1 MMKKQPAQWLLSM
14 ASIGVVGAILT
25 QSYGTAVAETNTDGF
40 VQTPEQQVT
49 TRQVA
54 ALLDRSHYLNQ
65 PLDSEMGK
73 EILSMYIDN
82 LDPNHSLFLQ
92 SDVDEFTEKYASEFA
107 NRLKRGDL
115 SAGVDIFERYRKR
128 SKEYF
133 ELAKKMLKTDIDLT
147 TDRTIVLDREK
158 LPHFKTKKEQRN
170 YWENQIKFQLL
181 SITLGQEDE
190 KAKEEVFLANP
201 DITGGRDLV
210 RNDQRTPS
218 EILLNRLERQKG
230 QIERIKDNEIM
241 ETILNTAMLTYD
253 PHSNYYAPI
262 QANELQIQS
271 SLQLEGIGVS
281 IRPDRKNPNYTRIVT
296 LVDGGPAA
304 KTGQI
309 KPNDLIIGIAEDG
322 KTMTDV
328 VGWSTREIVGLIRGK
343 RGTSVTLKLRQ
354 PNTPDAS
361 ARTVSVVRDII
372 EQEESGV
379 THRIVDIQRPNI
391 DDTPKR
397 IGVLEIP
404 SFYLNYQARRKGE
417 EYRSVSI
424 DTERAL
430 KELNKE
436 NIDGLVVDLRNNP
449 GGSLDEVAKM
459 LGLFIKSGPLVQIR
473 DNRGNVQVYRDNDGG
488 KQLYDGKMVVLINLA
503 SASASEIFA
512 AAIQD
517 YGRGLVVGNTTTGK
531 GSAQIQL
538 DNLALGSATL
548 TQRKFYRITGG
559 STQNKGVVPDV
570 ELVNIYDDA
579 TFGERAQKKAL
590 PWDTI
595 KTAAYKP
602 EGRFTADTLTTLNQQ
617 SKIRQEQNPQFVYLS
632 TLNDIRD
639 MDDEKKPISL
649 NINKRRAKM
658 QLIEERSLAAENKRL
673 IATGEKPYA
682 NWNTYQ
688 AAMDAKFEERSEMK
702 ANERPDLPENEAY
715 INEAAYLMLSADPH
729 IPVSPEEELQAVI
742 VNPK

>member
-1 MMKKQPAQWLLSM
+1 MMKKQPAQWLLSA
-14 ASIGVVGAILT
+14 ASVGIAGIILT
-25 QSYGTAVAETNTDGF
+25 QSYGTAMADTNTEGF
-40 VQTPEQQVT
+40 VQTPEQKVT

-65 PLDSEMGK
+65 PLDSKTGS
-73 EILSMYIDN
+73 EILSMYIDS
-82 LDPNHSLFLQ
+82 LDPNHTLFLQ
-92 SDVDEFTEKYASEFA
+92 SDVDEFKKKYADEFGA
-107 NRLKRGDL
+107 RLKRGDL
-115 SAGVDIFERYRKR
+115 SAGVEVFERYRKR
-128 SKEYF
+128 SNEYF
-133 ELAKKMLKTDIDLT
+133 AMASKMLKTDIDLT
-147 TDRTIVLDREK
+147 SDDTIVLDREK
-158 LPHFKTKKEQRN
+158 LNHFKTKKEQRD
-170 YWENQIKFQLL
+170 YWTRQLKFQLM

-190 KAKEEVFLANP
+190 KAKEKVFLSNP
-201 DITGGRDLV
+201 DITRGQDLV

-218 EILLNRLERQKG
+218 EILQNRLSRQQEQFK
-230 QIERIKDNEIM
+230 RLTNDEIM

-281 IRPDRKNPNYTRIVT
+281 IRPDRKNPDYTRIVT

-304 KTGQI
+304 KSGQI
-309 KPNDLIIGIAEDG
+309 KPNDLIIGIAKDG
-322 KTMTDV
+322 ENMTDV
-328 VGWSTREIVGLIRGK
+328 VGWSTREIVSLIRGK
-343 RGTSVTLKLRQ
+343 RGTSVTIKVRQ

-361 ARTVSVVRDII
+361 ARNVTVVRDII
-372 EQEESGV
+372 QQEESGV
-379 THRIVDIQRPNI
+379 TQRVVEVQRPNI
-391 DDTPKR
+391 DKTPKR

-404 SFYLNYQARRKGE
+404 SFYLNYQARRNGE
-417 EYRSVSI
+417 DYRSVSI
-424 DTERAL
+424 DTEKAL
-430 KELNKE
+430 KALNKE

-459 LGLFIKSGPLVQIR
+459 LGFFIKSGPMVQIR
-473 DNRGNVQVYRDNDGG
+473 DNRGNIQVYRDDDGG
-488 KQLYDGKMVVLINLA
+488 EQLYDGKVVVITNLA

-517 YGRGLVVGNTTTGK
+517 YGRGLVVGSTTTGK

-595 KTAAYKP
+595 KTAPYKP
-602 EGRFTADTLTTLNQQ
+602 EGKFTDTTLATLNQQ

-632 TLNDIRD
+632 ALNNIRD
-639 MDDEKKPISL
+639 MEDEKKPVPL
-649 NINKRRAKM
+649 DINSRRAKM
-658 QLIEERSLAAENKRL
+658 QLIEKRSLEAENKRL
-673 IATGEKPYA
+673 IATGERPYA

-688 AAMDAKFEERSEMK
+688 AAMDAKFEERSRMK
-702 ANERPDLPENEAY
+702 AKERPELPEDEAF
-715 INEAAYLMLSADPH
+715 INEAAYIMLSAEPKALL
-729 IPVSPEEELQAVI
+729 SPEEKL
-742 VNPK
+742 

>member
-1 MMKKQPAQWLLSM
+1 MKKQPAQWLLSA
-14 ASIGVVGAILT
+14 ASVGIAGIILT
-25 QSYGTAVAETNTDGF
+25 QSYGTAVAETNTGSF
-40 VQTPEQQVT
+40 VQTPEQKVT

-65 PLDSEMGK
+65 PLDSKKGR
-73 EILSMYIDN
+73 EILSMYIDS
-82 LDPNHSLFLQ
+82 LDPNHTLFLQ
-92 SDVDEFTEKYASEFA
+92 SDVDELKKKHADDFGT
-107 NRLKRGDL
+107 RLKQGDL
-115 SAGVDIFERYRKR
+115 SAGVEVFDRYRKR
-128 SKEYF
+128 SNEYF
-133 ELAKKMLKTDIDLT
+133 AMATKMLKKDIDLT
-147 TDRTIVLDREK
+147 GDDTIILDREN
-158 LPHFKTKKEQRN
+158 LGHFKTKKEQRD
-170 YWENQIKFQLL
+170 YWERQLKFQLM

-190 KAKEEVFLANP
+190 KAKEKVFLSNP
-201 DITGGRDLV
+201 DITRGQDLV
-210 RNDQRTPS
+210 RNDERTPN
-218 EILLNRLERQKG
+218 EILQNRLSRQQEQFK
-230 QIERIKDNEIM
+230 RLKDDEIM

-262 QANELQIQS
+262 QATELQIQS

-281 IRPDRKNPNYTRIVT
+281 IRPDRKNPDYTRIVT

-304 KTGQI
+304 KSGQI
-309 KPNDLIIGIAEDG
+309 KPNDLIVGIAKDG
-322 KTMTDV
+322 ETMTDV
-328 VGWSTREIVGLIRGK
+328 VGWSTREIVSLIRGK

-361 ARTVSVVRDII
+361 ARTVTVVRDII
-372 EQEESGV
+372 QQEESGV
-379 THRIVDIQRPNI
+379 TQRVVEVQRPNI
-391 DDTPKR
+391 DKTPKR

-404 SFYLNYQARRKGE
+404 SFYLNYRARRNGE
-417 EYRSVSI
+417 DYRSVSI
-424 DTERAL
+424 DTEKAL
-430 KELNKE
+430 KKLNEE

-459 LGLFIKSGPLVQIR
+459 LGFFIKSGPLVQIR

-488 KQLYDGKMVVLINLA
+488 EQLYDGKMVVLTNLA

-517 YGRGLVVGNTTTGK
+517 YGRGLVVGSTTTGK

-538 DNLALGSATL
+538 DSLALGSATL

-595 KTAAYKP
+595 RTAPYKP
-602 EGRFTADTLTTLNQQ
+602 EGKFTSNTLATLNQQ
-617 SKIRQEQNPQFVYLS
+617 SKIRQEKNPQFVYLS
-632 TLNDIRD
+632 TLNDIRN
-639 MDDEKKPISL
+639 MDDEKKPVRL
-649 NINKRRAKM
+649 DINSRRAKM
-658 QLIEERSLAAENKRL
+658 QLIEKRSLEAENRRL
-673 IATGEKPYA
+673 IATGERPYS

-688 AAMDAKFEERSEMK
+688 AAMDAKFEERSRMK
-702 ANERPDLPENEAY
+702 AAERPELLEDEAF
-715 INEAAYLMLSADPH
+715 INEAAYLMLSAEPKTLL
-729 IPVSPEEELQAVI
+729 SPEEKL
-742 VNPK
+742 

>member
-1 MMKKQPAQWLLSM
+1 MMKKQPAQWLLSA
-14 ASIGVVGAILT
+14 ASVGIAGIILT
-25 QSYGTAVAETNTDGF
+25 QSYGTAMADTNTGGF
-40 VQTPEQQVT
+40 VQTPEQKVT

-65 PLDSEMGK
+65 PLDSKTGS
-73 EILSMYIDN
+73 EILSMYIDS
-82 LDPNHSLFLQ
+82 LDPNHTLFLQ
-92 SDVDEFTEKYASEFA
+92 SDVDEFKKKYADEFGA
-107 NRLKRGDL
+107 RLKRGDL
-115 SAGVDIFERYRKR
+115 SAGVEVFERYRKR
-128 SKEYF
+128 SNEYF
-133 ELAKKMLKTDIDLT
+133 AMASKMLKTDIDLT
-147 TDRTIVLDREK
+147 SDDTIVLDREK
-158 LPHFKTKKEQRN
+158 LNHFKTKKEQRD
-170 YWENQIKFQLL
+170 YWTRQLKFQLM

-190 KAKEEVFLANP
+190 KAKEKVFLSNP
-201 DITGGRDLV
+201 DITRGQDLV

-218 EILLNRLERQKG
+218 EILQNRLSRQQEQFK
-230 QIERIKDNEIM
+230 RLTNDEIM

-281 IRPDRKNPNYTRIVT
+281 IRPDRKNPDYTRIVT

-304 KTGQI
+304 KSGQI
-309 KPNDLIIGIAEDG
+309 KPNDLIIGIAKDG
-322 KTMTDV
+322 ENMTDV
-328 VGWSTREIVGLIRGK
+328 VGWSTREIVSLIRGK
-343 RGTSVTLKLRQ
+343 RGTSVTIKVRQ

-361 ARTVSVVRDII
+361 ARNVTVVRDII
-372 EQEESGV
+372 QQEESGV
-379 THRIVDIQRPNI
+379 TQRVVEVQRPNI
-391 DDTPKR
+391 DKTPKR

-404 SFYLNYQARRKGE
+404 SFYLNYQARRNGE
-417 EYRSVSI
+417 DYRSVSI
-424 DTERAL
+424 DTEKAL
-430 KELNKE
+430 KALNKE

-459 LGLFIKSGPLVQIR
+459 LGFFIKSGPMVQIR
-473 DNRGNVQVYRDNDGG
+473 DNRGNIQVYRDDDGG
-488 KQLYDGKMVVLINLA
+488 EQLYDGKVVVITNLA

-517 YGRGLVVGNTTTGK
+517 YGRGLVVGSTTTGK

-595 KTAAYKP
+595 KTAPYKP
-602 EGRFTADTLTTLNQQ
+602 EGKFTDTTLATLNQQ

-632 TLNDIRD
+632 ALNNIRD
-639 MDDEKKPISL
+639 MEDEKKPIPL
-649 NINKRRAKM
+649 DINSRRAKM
-658 QLIEERSLAAENKRL
+658 QLIEKRSLEAENKRL
-673 IATGEKPYA
+673 IATGERPYA

-688 AAMDAKFEERSEMK
+688 AAMDAKFEERSRMK
-702 ANERPDLPENEAY
+702 AKERPELPEDEAF
-715 INEAAYLMLSADPH
+715 INEAAYIMLSAEPKALL
-729 IPVSPEEELQAVI
+729 SPEEKL
-742 VNPK
+742 

>member
-1 MMKKQPAQWLLSM
+1 MKKQPAQWLLSA
-14 ASIGVVGAILT
+14 ASVGIAGIILA
-25 QSYGTAVAETNTDGF
+25 QSYGTAVADTNTESF
-40 VQTPEQQVT
+40 VQTPEQKVT

-65 PLDSEMGK
+65 PLDSKTGA
-73 EILSMYIDN
+73 EILSMYIDS
-82 LDPNHSLFLQ
+82 LDPNHTLFLQ
-92 SDVDEFTEKYASEFA
+92 SDVDEFKKKYGDDFGA
-107 NRLKRGDL
+107 RLKRGDL
-115 SAGVDIFERYRKR
+115 SAGVDVFERYRKR

-133 ELAKKMLKTDIDLT
+133 EMASKMLKTDIDLT
-147 TDRTIVLDREK
+147 GDDTIVLDREK
-158 LPHFKTKKEQRN
+158 LNHFKTKKEQRD
-170 YWENQIKFQLL
+170 YWARQLKFSLI

-190 KAKEEVFLANP
+190 KAKEQVFLDNP
-201 DITGGRDLV
+201 DITRGQDLV

-218 EILLNRLERQKG
+218 EILLNRLSRQQEQSK
-230 QIERIKDNEIM
+230 RLTNDEIM
-241 ETILNTAMLTYD
+241 ETVLNTAMLTYD

-262 QANELQIQS
+262 QATELQIQS

-281 IRPDRKNPNYTRIVT
+281 IRPDRKNPDYTRIVT

-304 KTGQI
+304 KSGQI
-309 KPNDLIIGIAEDG
+309 KPNDLIVGIAKDG
-322 KTMTDV
+322 ETMTDV

-361 ARTVSVVRDII
+361 ARTVTVVRDII
-372 EQEESGV
+372 QQEESGV
-379 THRIVDIQRPNI
+379 THRVVEVQRPNI
-391 DDTPKR
+391 DKTPKR

-404 SFYLNYQARRKGE
+404 SFYLNYQARRNGE
-417 EYRSVSI
+417 DYRSVSI
-424 DTERAL
+424 DTENAL
-430 KELNKE
+430 KALNKE

-459 LGLFIKSGPLVQIR
+459 LGFFIKSGPMVQIR
-473 DNRGNVQVYRDNDGG
+473 DNRGNVQVYRDDDGG
-488 KQLYDGKMVVLINLA
+488 EQLYDGDMTVITNLA

-517 YGRGLVVGNTTTGK
+517 YGRGLVVGSTTTGK

-538 DNLALGSATL
+538 DSLALGSATL
-548 TQRKFYRITGG
+548 TQRKFYRVTGG

-595 KTAAYKP
+595 KTAPYKP
-602 EGRFTADTLTTLNQQ
+602 EGKFTSDTLATLNQQ

-632 TLNDIRD
+632 ALNDIRD
-639 MDDEKKPISL
+639 MEDEKKPIKL
-649 NINKRRAKM
+649 DINSRRAKM
-658 QLIEERSLAAENKRL
+658 KLIEKRSLEAENKRL
-673 IATGEKPYA
+673 IATGERPYA

-688 AAMDAKFEERSEMK
+688 AAMDAKFEERSRMK
-702 ANERPDLPENEAY
+702 ASERPELPEDEVF
-715 INEAAYLMLSADPH
+715 INEAAYIMLSAKPEMLL
-729 IPVSPEEELQAVI
+729 SPEDKL
-742 VNPK
+742 

>member
-1 MMKKQPAQWLLSM
+1 MKKQPAQWLLSA
-14 ASIGVVGAILT
+14 ASVGIAGLILT
-25 QSYGTAVAETNTDGF
+25 QSYGTAVADTNTEGF
-40 VQTPEQQVT
+40 VQTPEQKVT

-65 PLDSEMGK
+65 PLDSKTGS
-73 EILSMYIDN
+73 EILSMYIDS
-82 LDPNHSLFLQ
+82 LDPNHTLFLQ
-92 SDVDEFTEKYASEFA
+92 SDVDELKKKYAAEFGD
-107 NRLKRGDL
+107 RLKRGDL
-115 SAGVDIFERYRKR
+115 SAGVEVFERYRKR
-128 SKEYF
+128 SNEYF
-133 ELAKKMLKTDIDLT
+133 AMASKMLKTDLDLT
-147 TDRTIVLDREK
+147 SNETIVLDREK
-158 LPHFKTKKEQRN
+158 LGHFKSKKEQRD
-170 YWENQIKFQLL
+170 YWARQLKFQLM

-190 KAKEEVFLANP
+190 KAKEQVFLNNP
-201 DITGGRDLV
+201 DITRGQDLV
-210 RNDQRTPS
+210 RNDERTPS
-218 EILLNRLERQKG
+218 EILLNRLSRQQEQFK
-230 QIERIKDNEIM
+230 RLKDDEIM

-253 PHSNYYAPI
+253 PHSNYYAPV

-281 IRPDRKNPNYTRIVT
+281 IRPDRKNPDYTRIVT

-304 KTGQI
+304 KSGQI
-309 KPNDLIIGIAEDG
+309 KPNDLIVGIAKDG
-322 KTMTDV
+322 KNMIDV
-328 VGWSTREIVGLIRGK
+328 VGWSTREIVSLIRGK

-354 PNTPDAS
+354 ASAPEAS
-361 ARTVSVVRDII
+361 ARTVTVVRDII
-372 EQEESGV
+372 QQEESGV
-379 THRIVDIQRPNI
+379 TQRVVEVQRPNI
-391 DDTPKR
+391 DKTPKR

-404 SFYLNYQARRKGE
+404 SFYLNYRARRNGE
-417 EYRSVSI
+417 DYRSVSI
-424 DTERAL
+424 DTEKAL

-459 LGLFIKSGPLVQIR
+459 LGFFIKSGPLVQIR
-473 DNRGNVQVYRDNDGG
+473 DNRGNIQVYRDDDGG
-488 KQLYDGKMVVLINLA
+488 EQLYDGKVVVITNLA

-517 YGRGLVVGNTTTGK
+517 YGRGLVVGSTTTGK

-595 KTAAYKP
+595 KTAPYKP
-602 EGRFTADTLTTLNQQ
+602 EGKFTNDTLATLNQQ
-617 SKIRQEQNPQFVYLS
+617 STIRQQKDPQFTYLS
-632 TLNDIRD
+632 TLNDIRN
-639 MDDEKKPISL
+639 MDDEKKPVKL
-649 NINKRRAKM
+649 DINSRRAKM
-658 QLIEERSLAAENKRL
+658 QLIEKRSLEAENKRL
-673 IATGEKPYA
+673 IATGERPYA

-688 AAMDAKFEERSEMK
+688 AAMDAKFEERSQMK
-702 ANERPDLPENEAY
+702 ANERPELPEDETF
-715 INEAAYLMLSADPH
+715 INEAAYIMLSADSKKM
-729 IPVSPEEELQAVI
+729 ISPEDSL
-742 VNPK
+742 

>member
-1 MMKKQPAQWLLSM
+1 MMKKQPAQWLLSA
-14 ASIGVVGAILT
+14 ASVGIAGIILT
-25 QSYGTAVAETNTDGF
+25 QSYGTAMADTNTEGF
-40 VQTPEQQVT
+40 VQTPEQKVT

-65 PLDSEMGK
+65 PLDSKTGS
-73 EILSMYIDN
+73 EILSMYIDS
-82 LDPNHSLFLQ
+82 LDPNHTLFLQ
-92 SDVDEFTEKYASEFA
+92 SDVDEFKKKYADEFGA
-107 NRLKRGDL
+107 RLKRGDL
-115 SAGVDIFERYRKR
+115 SAGVEVFERYRKR
-128 SKEYF
+128 SNEYF
-133 ELAKKMLKTDIDLT
+133 AMASKMLKTDIDLT
-147 TDRTIVLDREK
+147 SDDTIVLDREK
-158 LPHFKTKKEQRN
+158 LNHFKTKKEQRD
-170 YWENQIKFQLL
+170 YWTRQLKFQLM

-190 KAKEEVFLANP
+190 KAKEKVFLSNP
-201 DITGGRDLV
+201 DITRGQDLV

-218 EILLNRLERQKG
+218 EILQNRLSRQQEQFK
-230 QIERIKDNEIM
+230 RLTNDEIM

-281 IRPDRKNPNYTRIVT
+281 IRPDRKNPDYTRIVT

-304 KTGQI
+304 KSGQI
-309 KPNDLIIGIAEDG
+309 KPNDLIIGIAKDG
-322 KTMTDV
+322 ENMTDV
-328 VGWSTREIVGLIRGK
+328 VGWSTREIVSLIRGK
-343 RGTSVTLKLRQ
+343 RGTSVTIKVRQ

-361 ARTVSVVRDII
+361 ARNVTVVRDII
-372 EQEESGV
+372 QQEESGV
-379 THRIVDIQRPNI
+379 TQRVVEVQRPNI
-391 DDTPKR
+391 DKTPKR

-404 SFYLNYQARRKGE
+404 SFYLNYQARRNGE
-417 EYRSVSI
+417 DYRSVSI
-424 DTERAL
+424 DTEKAL
-430 KELNKE
+430 KALNKE

-459 LGLFIKSGPLVQIR
+459 LGFFIKSGPMVQIR
-473 DNRGNVQVYRDNDGG
+473 DNRGNIQVYRDDDGG
-488 KQLYDGKMVVLINLA
+488 EQLYDGKVVVITNLA

-517 YGRGLVVGNTTTGK
+517 YGRGLVVGSTTTGK

-595 KTAAYKP
+595 KTAPYKP
-602 EGRFTADTLTTLNQQ
+602 EGKFTDTTLATLNQQ

-632 TLNDIRD
+632 ALNNIRD
-639 MDDEKKPISL
+639 MEDEKKPIPL
-649 NINKRRAKM
+649 DINSRRAKM
-658 QLIEERSLAAENKRL
+658 QLIEKRSLEAENKRL
-673 IATGEKPYA
+673 IATGERPYA

-688 AAMDAKFEERSEMK
+688 AAMDAKFEERSRMK
-702 ANERPDLPENEAY
+702 AKERPELPEDEVF
-715 INEAAYLMLSADPH
+715 INEAAYIMLSAEPKALL
-729 IPVSPEEELQAVI
+729 SPEEKL
-742 VNPK
+742 

>member
-1 MMKKQPAQWLLSM
+1 MKKQPAQWLLSA
-14 ASIGVVGAILT
+14 ASVGIAGIILA
-25 QSYGTAVAETNTDGF
+25 QSYGTAVADTNTESF
-40 VQTPEQQVT
+40 VQTPEQKVT

-65 PLDSEMGK
+65 PLDSKTGA
-73 EILSMYIDN
+73 EILSMYIDS
-82 LDPNHSLFLQ
+82 LDPNHTLFLQ
-92 SDVDEFTEKYASEFA
+92 SDVDEFKKKYGDDFGA
-107 NRLKRGDL
+107 RLKRGDL
-115 SAGVDIFERYRKR
+115 SAGVDVFERYRKR

-133 ELAKKMLKTDIDLT
+133 EMASKMLKTDIDLT
-147 TDRTIVLDREK
+147 GDDTIVLDREK
-158 LPHFKTKKEQRN
+158 LNHFKTKKEQRD
-170 YWENQIKFQLL
+170 YWARQLKFSLI

-190 KAKEEVFLANP
+190 KAKEQVFLDNP
-201 DITGGRDLV
+201 DITRGQDLV

-218 EILLNRLERQKG
+218 EILLNRLSRQQEQSK
-230 QIERIKDNEIM
+230 RLTNDEIM
-241 ETILNTAMLTYD
+241 ETVLNTAMLTYD

-262 QANELQIQS
+262 QATELQIQS

-281 IRPDRKNPNYTRIVT
+281 IRPDRKNPDYTRIVT

-304 KTGQI
+304 KSGQI
-309 KPNDLIIGIAEDG
+309 KPNDLIVGIAKDG
-322 KTMTDV
+322 ETMTDV

-361 ARTVSVVRDII
+361 ARTVTVVRDII
-372 EQEESGV
+372 QQEESGV
-379 THRIVDIQRPNI
+379 THRVVEVQRPNI
-391 DDTPKR
+391 DKTPKR

-404 SFYLNYQARRKGE
+404 SFYLNYQARRNGE
-417 EYRSVSI
+417 DYRSVSI
-424 DTERAL
+424 DTENAL
-430 KELNKE
+430 KALNKE

-459 LGLFIKSGPLVQIR
+459 LGFFIKSGPMVQIR
-473 DNRGNVQVYRDNDGG
+473 DNRGNVQVYRDDDGG
-488 KQLYDGKMVVLINLA
+488 EQLYDGDMTVITNLA

-517 YGRGLVVGNTTTGK
+517 YGRGLVVGSTTTGK

-538 DNLALGSATL
+538 DSLALGSATL
-548 TQRKFYRITGG
+548 TQRKFYRVTGG

-595 KTAAYKP
+595 KTAPYKP
-602 EGRFTADTLTTLNQQ
+602 EGRFTSDTLATLNQQ

-632 TLNDIRD
+632 ELNDIRD
-639 MDDEKKPISL
+639 MEDEKKPIEL
-649 NINKRRAKM
+649 DINSRRAKM
-658 QLIEERSLAAENKRL
+658 KLIEKRSLEAENKRL
-673 IATGEKPYA
+673 IATGERPYA

-688 AAMDAKFEERSEMK
+688 AAMDAKFEERSRMK
-702 ANERPDLPENEAY
+702 ASERPELPEDEVF
-715 INEAAYLMLSADPH
+715 INEAAYIMLSAKPEMLL
-729 IPVSPEEELQAVI
+729 SPEDKL
-742 VNPK
+742 

>member
-1 MMKKQPAQWLLSM
+1 MKKQPAQWLLSA
-14 ASIGVVGAILT
+14 ASVGIAGLILT
-25 QSYGTAVAETNTDGF
+25 QSYGTAVADSNTAGF

-65 PLDSEMGK
+65 PLDTATGS
-73 EILSMYIDN
+73 EILSMYIDS
-82 LDPNHSLFLQ
+82 LDPNHTLFLQ
-92 SDVDEFTEKYASEFA
+92 SDVDEFKKKYADEFGA
-107 NRLKRGDL
+107 RLKRGDL
-115 SAGVDIFERYRKR
+115 SAGVEVFERYRKR
-128 SKEYF
+128 SNEYF
-133 ELAKKMLKTDIDLT
+133 AMAKKMLKTDLDLT
-147 TDRTIVLDREK
+147 GKDTIVLDREK
-158 LPHFKTKKEQRN
+158 LNHFKTKKEQRD
-170 YWENQIKFQLL
+170 YWARQLKFQLM

-190 KAKEEVFLANP
+190 KAKEKVFLDNP
-201 DITGGRDLV
+201 DITRGQDLV
-210 RNDQRTPS
+210 RNDERTPS
-218 EILLNRLERQKG
+218 EILLNRLSRQ
-230 QIERIKDNEIM
+230 QEQFTRLTDDEIM
-241 ETILNTAMLTYD
+241 ETVLNTAMLTYD

-281 IRPDRKNPNYTRIVT
+281 IRPDRKNPDYTRIVT

-304 KTGQI
+304 KSGQI
-309 KPNDLIIGIAEDG
+309 KPNDLIIGIAKDG
-322 KTMTDV
+322 ETMTDV
-328 VGWSTREIVGLIRGK
+328 VGWSTREIVSLIRGK
-343 RGTSVTLKLRQ
+343 RGTSVTIKVRQ

-361 ARTVSVVRDII
+361 ARNVTVVRDII
-372 EQEESGV
+372 AQEESGV
-379 THRIVDIQRPNI
+379 TQRIVEVQRPNI
-391 DDTPKR
+391 DKTPKR

-404 SFYLNYQARRKGE
+404 SFYLNYRARRNGE

-424 DTERAL
+424 DTEKAL

-459 LGLFIKSGPLVQIR
+459 LGFFMKSGPMVQIR
-473 DNRGNVQVYRDNDGG
+473 DNRGNIQVYDDIDGG
-488 KQLYDGKMVVLINLA
+488 EQLYKGKVVVITNLA

-517 YGRGLVVGNTTTGK
+517 YGRGLVVGSTTTGK

-538 DNLALGSATL
+538 DSLALGSATL

-570 ELVNIYDDA
+570 ELVNIYDAA

-595 KTAAYKP
+595 KTTPYKP
-602 EGRFTADTLTTLNQQ
+602 EGKFTADTLATLNQQ
-617 SKIRQEQNPQFVYLS
+617 SKIRQQKNPQFVYLS
-632 TLNDIRD
+632 TLNDIRN
-639 MDDEKKPISL
+639 MEDEKKPFPL
-649 NINKRRAKM
+649 DINSRRAKM
-658 QLIEERSLAAENKRL
+658 QLIEKRSLEAENKRL
-673 IATGEKPYA
+673 IATGERPYA

-688 AAMDAKFEERSEMK
+688 AAMDAKFEERSQMK
-702 ANERPDLPENEAY
+702 ALERPELPEDEAF
-715 INEAAYLMLSADPH
+715 INEAAYIMLSANPKML
-729 IPVSPEEELQAVI
+729 VSPEEKL
-742 VNPK
+742 

>member
-1 MMKKQPAQWLLSM
+1 MKKQPTQWLLSI
-14 ASIGVVGAILT
+14 ASIGVVGAIMT
-25 QSYGTAVAETNTDGF
+25 QSYGTAVANTETGSF
-40 VQTPEQQVT
+40 VQTPEQKIT

-65 PLDSEMGK
+65 PLDTEMGSD
-73 EILSMYIDN
+73 ILDMYIDS
-82 LDPNHSLFLQ
+82 LDPNHTLFLQ
-92 SDVDEFTEKYASEFA
+92 ADVAEFKKKYADDFGS
-107 NRLKRGDL
+107 RLKRGDL
-115 SAGVDIFERYRKR
+115 SAGVDVFERYRKR
-128 SKEYF
+128 SNEYF
-133 ELAKKMLKTDIDLT
+133 EMATKMLKTDIDLT
-147 TDRTIVLDREK
+147 NDETIILDREG
-158 LPHFKTKKEQRN
+158 LPHFTSKKAQRD
-170 YWENQIKFQLL
+170 YWARQLKFQLM
-181 SITLGQEDE
+181 SITLGQESE
-190 KAKEEVFLANP
+190 KAKEKVFLDDP
-201 DITGGRDLV
+201 DITLGQDLV
-210 RNDQRTPS
+210 RDDQRTPS
-218 EILLNRLERQKG
+218 EILLNRLSRQQGQMERL
-230 QIERIKDNEIM
+230 KDDQIM

-281 IRPDRKNPNYTRIVT
+281 IRPDRKNPDYTRIVT

-309 KPNDLIIGIAEDG
+309 KPNDLIIGIAKDG
-322 KTMTDV
+322 KNMTDV
-328 VGWSTREIVGLIRGK
+328 VGWSTREIVSLIRGK

-361 ARTVSVVRDII
+361 ARTITVVRDVIQ
-372 EQEESGV
+372 QEESGV
-379 THRIVDIQRPNI
+379 TQRVVEVPYSSGAKSAN
-391 DDTPKR
+391 TVPKR

-404 SFYLNYQARRKGE
+404 SFYLNYRARRNGE
-417 EYRSVSI
+417 DYRSVSI
-424 DTERAL
+424 DTENAI
-430 KELNKE
+430 KELNKQ
-436 NIDGLVVDLRNNP
+436 NIDGLVIDLRNDP

-473 DNRGNVQVYRDNDGG
+473 DNRGNIQVYRDDDGG
-488 KQLYDGKMVVLINLA
+488 KQLYDGKLVVITNLA

-517 YGRGLVVGNTTTGK
+517 YGRGLVVGSTTTGK

-538 DNLALGSATL
+538 DSLALGSATL

-579 TFGERAQKKAL
+579 TFGERAQKNAL

-602 EGRFTADTLTTLNQQ
+602 EGKFSTDMLTTLNQQ
-617 SKIRQEQNPQFVYLS
+617 SKIRQERNPQFVYLS

-639 MDDEKKPISL
+639 MDDEKKPIAL
-649 NINKRRAKM
+649 DINKRRAKM
-658 QLIEERSLAAENKRL
+658 KLIEQRSLEAENRRQ
-673 IATGEKPYA
+673 IATGSSPYA

-688 AAMDAKFEERSEMK
+688 AAMDAKFEERSKMK
-702 ANERPDLPENEAY
+702 ESERPELPEDEAY
-715 INEAAYLMLSADPH
+715 IFEAARLMLDAEPTV
-729 IPVSPEEELQAVI
+729 ITSPAESL
-742 VNPK
+742 

>member
-1 MMKKQPAQWLLSM
+1 MKKQPAQWLLSV
-14 ASIGVVGAILT
+14 ASVGVAGLILT
-25 QSYGTAVAETNTDGF
+25 QSYGTAVANTETGSF
-40 VQTPEQQVT
+40 VQTPDQKLT

-65 PLDSEMGK
+65 PLDSKMGT
-73 EILSMYIDN
+73 EILSMYMDS
-82 LDPNHSLFLQ
+82 LDPNHTLFLQ
-92 SDVDEFTEKYASEFA
+92 SDVEEFKKKYANDFG
-107 NRLKRGDL
+107 NRLKLGDL
-115 SAGVDIFERYRKR
+115 SASIDVFERYRKR
-128 SKEYF
+128 SNEYF
-133 ELAKKMLKTDIDLT
+133 ALSKKLLNTKLNLT
-147 TDRTIVLDREK
+147 GKQTIILDREK
-158 LPHFKTKKEQRN
+158 LGHFKTKKEQQD
-170 YWENQIKFQLL
+170 YWTRQLKFQLI

-190 KAKEEVFLANP
+190 KAKEKVFLDDP
-201 DITGGRDLV
+201 DITRGQDLV
-210 RNDQRTPS
+210 RDDKRTPS
-218 EILLNRLERQKG
+218 EILLNRLSRQ
-230 QIERIKDNEIM
+230 QEQMQRLSDDEVM
-241 ETILNTAMLTYD
+241 ETVLNTAMLTYD
-253 PHSNYYAPI
+253 PHSNYYAPV

-281 IRPDRKNPNYTRIVT
+281 IRPDRKNPDYTRIAT
-296 LVDGGPAA
+296 LVEGGPAA
-304 KTGQI
+304 KGGQI
-309 KPNDLIIGIAEDG
+309 KPNDLIIGIAKDG

-343 RGTSVTLKLRQ
+343 RGTPVTLKVRQ
-354 PNTPDAS
+354 PNAPEAS
-361 ARTVSVVRDII
+361 TRTVTVIRDII
-372 EQEESGV
+372 QQEESGV
-379 THRIVDIQRPNI
+379 TQRVVEIQRPNI
-391 DDTPKR
+391 DATPKR

-404 SFYLNYQARRKGE
+404 SFYLNYRARRNGE
-417 EYRSVSI
+417 DYRSVSI
-424 DTERAL
+424 DTENAL
-430 KELNKE
+430 KELNKQ

-473 DNRGNVQVYRDNDGG
+473 DNRGNVQVFRDDDGG
-488 KQLYDGKMVVLINLA
+488 KQLYDGKMVVLTNLA

-595 KTAAYKP
+595 NTSPYKP
-602 EGRFTADTLTTLNQQ
+602 EGKFSANTLATLNQQ
-617 SKIRQEQNPQFVYLS
+617 SKIRQQQNPQFVYLNAIN
-632 TLNDIRD
+632 TIRD
-639 MDDEKKPISL
+639 MEDSKKPINL
-649 NINKRRAKM
+649 DINSRRAKM
-658 QLIEERSLAAENKRL
+658 HLVEKRSLEAENQRL
-673 IATGEKPYA
+673 KATGERPYA

-688 AAMDAKFEERSEMK
+688 AAMDAKFEERSQMK
-702 ANERPDLPENEAY
+702 ALERPQLPEDEAY
-715 INEAAYLMLSADPH
+715 INEAAYLMLTADSTVT
-729 IPVSPEEELQAVI
+729 VSPEEQLKLAAA
-742 VNPK
+742 KK

>member
-1 MMKKQPAQWLLSM
+1 MKKQPAQWLLSA
-14 ASIGVVGAILT
+14 ASVGIAGIILA
-25 QSYGTAVAETNTDGF
+25 QSYGTAVADTNTGSF
-40 VQTPEQQVT
+40 VQTPEQKVT

-65 PLDSEMGK
+65 PLDSKTGA
-73 EILSMYIDN
+73 EILSMYIDS
-82 LDPNHSLFLQ
+82 LDPNHTLFLQ
-92 SDVDEFTEKYASEFA
+92 SDVDEFKKKYGDDFGA
-107 NRLKRGDL
+107 RLKRGDL
-115 SAGVDIFERYRKR
+115 SAGVDVFERYRKR

-133 ELAKKMLKTDIDLT
+133 EMASKMLKTDIDLT
-147 TDRTIVLDREK
+147 GDDTIVLDREK
-158 LPHFKTKKEQRN
+158 LNHFKTKKEQRD
-170 YWENQIKFQLL
+170 YWARQLKFSLI

-190 KAKEEVFLANP
+190 KAKEQVFLDNP
-201 DITGGRDLV
+201 DITRGQDLV

-218 EILLNRLERQKG
+218 EILLNRLSRQ
-230 QIERIKDNEIM
+230 QEQSQRLTNDEIM
-241 ETILNTAMLTYD
+241 ETVLNTAMLTYD

-262 QANELQIQS
+262 QATELQIQS

-281 IRPDRKNPNYTRIVT
+281 IRPDRKNPDYTRIVT

-304 KTGQI
+304 KSGQI
-309 KPNDLIIGIAEDG
+309 KPNDLIVGIAKDG
-322 KTMTDV
+322 ETMTDV

-361 ARTVSVVRDII
+361 ARTVTVVRDII
-372 EQEESGV
+372 QQEESGV
-379 THRIVDIQRPNI
+379 THRVVEVQRPNI
-391 DDTPKR
+391 DKTPKR

-404 SFYLNYQARRKGE
+404 SFYLNYQARRNGE
-417 EYRSVSI
+417 DYRSVSI
-424 DTERAL
+424 DTENAL
-430 KELNKE
+430 KALNKE

-459 LGLFIKSGPLVQIR
+459 LGFFIKSGPMVQIR
-473 DNRGNVQVYRDNDGG
+473 DNRGNVQVYRDDDGG
-488 KQLYDGKMVVLINLA
+488 EQLYDGDMTVITNLA

-517 YGRGLVVGNTTTGK
+517 YGRGLVVGSTTTGK

-538 DNLALGSATL
+538 DSLALGSATL
-548 TQRKFYRITGG
+548 TQRKFYRVTGG

-595 KTAAYKP
+595 KTAPYKP
-602 EGRFTADTLTTLNQQ
+602 EGKFTSDTLATLNQQ

-632 TLNDIRD
+632 ALNDIRD
-639 MDDEKKPISL
+639 MEDEKKPIKL
-649 NINKRRAKM
+649 DINSRRAKM
-658 QLIEERSLAAENKRL
+658 KLIEKRSLEAENKRL
-673 IATGEKPYA
+673 IATGERPYA

-688 AAMDAKFEERSEMK
+688 AAMDAKFEERSRMK
-702 ANERPDLPENEAY
+702 ASERPELPEDEVF
-715 INEAAYLMLSADPH
+715 INEAAYIMLSAKPEMLL
-729 IPVSPEEELQAVI
+729 SPEDKL
-742 VNPK
+742 

>member
-1 MMKKQPAQWLLSM
+1 MKKQPAQWLLSI
-14 ASIGVVGAILT
+14 ASIGVVGAIMT
-25 QSYGTAVAETNTDGF
+25 QSYGTAVANTDTGSF
-40 VQTPEQQVT
+40 VQTPEQKIT

-65 PLDSEMGK
+65 PLDTQMGSD
-73 EILSMYIDN
+73 ILDMYIDS
-82 LDPNHSLFLQ
+82 LDPNHTLFLQ
-92 SDVDEFTEKYASEFA
+92 ADVDEFKKKYADDFG

-115 SAGVDIFERYRKR
+115 SAGVDVFERYRKR
-128 SKEYF
+128 SNEYF
-133 ELAKKMLKTDIDLT
+133 EMAKKMLKTDIDLT
-147 TDRTIVLDREK
+147 SDETIILDREE
-158 LPHFKTKKEQRN
+158 LPHFTSKKAQRD
-170 YWENQIKFQLL
+170 YWARQLKFQLM
-181 SITLGQEDE
+181 SITLGQESE
-190 KAKEEVFLANP
+190 KAKEKVFLDDP
-201 DITGGRDLV
+201 DITLGQDLV
-210 RNDQRTPS
+210 RDDQRTPN
-218 EILLNRLERQKG
+218 EILLNRLSRQQGQMERL
-230 QIERIKDNEIM
+230 KDDEIM

-262 QANELQIQS
+262 QANEMQIQS

-309 KPNDLIIGIAEDG
+309 KPNDLIIAIAKDG

-328 VGWSTREIVGLIRGK
+328 VGWSTREIVSLIRGK
-343 RGTSVTLKLRQ
+343 RGTPVTIKLRQ
-354 PNTPDAS
+354 PNAPDAS
-361 ARTVSVVRDII
+361 ARTVTVVRDII

-379 THRIVDIQRPNI
+379 NHRIVEVPHASDAE
-391 DDTPKR
+391 DSDSTLKR

-404 SFYLNYQARRKGE
+404 SFYLNYRARRNGE
-417 EYRSVSI
+417 DYRSVSL
-424 DTERAL
+424 DTENAI
-430 KELNKE
+430 KELNKQ
-436 NIDGLVVDLRNNP
+436 NIDGLVIDLRNDP

-459 LGLFIKSGPLVQIR
+459 LGLFIKSGPLVQIK
-473 DNRGNVQVYRDNDGG
+473 DNRGNIQVYRDDDGG
-488 KQLYDGKMVVLINLA
+488 KQLYDGKLVVITNLA

-517 YGRGLVVGNTTTGK
+517 YGRGLVVGSTTTGK

-538 DNLALGSATL
+538 DSLALGSATL

-579 TFGERAQKKAL
+579 TFGERAQKNAL

-602 EGRFTADTLTTLNQQ
+602 EGKFSTDMLKTLNQQ

-639 MDDEKKPISL
+639 MDDEKKPIAL
-649 NINKRRAKM
+649 DINKRRAKM
-658 QLIEERSLAAENKRL
+658 KLIEQRSLEAENRRR
-673 IATGEKPYA
+673 IATGSSPYA

-688 AAMDAKFEERSEMK
+688 AAMDAKFEERSKMK
-702 ANERPDLPENEAY
+702 ESERPELPEDEVY
-715 INEAAYLMLSADPH
+715 IFEAARLMLDAEPTM
-729 IPVSPEEELQAVI
+729 IASPAEEL
-742 VNPK
+742 

>member
-1 MMKKQPAQWLLSM
+1 MMKKQPAQWLLSA
-14 ASIGVVGAILT
+14 ASVGIAGLILT
-25 QSYGTAVAETNTDGF
+25 QSYGTAVADSNTEGF
-40 VQTPEQQVT
+40 KATPEQQVT

-65 PLDSEMGK
+65 PLDSATGS
-73 EILSMYIDN
+73 EILSMYIDS
-82 LDPNHSLFLQ
+82 LDPNHTLFLQ
-92 SDVDEFTEKYASEFA
+92 SDVDEFKKKYADEFGA
-107 NRLKRGDL
+107 RLKRGDL
-115 SAGVDIFERYRKR
+115 SAGVEVFERYRKR
-128 SKEYF
+128 SNEYF
-133 ELAKKMLKTDIDLT
+133 AMAKKLLNTNLDLT
-147 TDRTIVLDREK
+147 SKDSIVLDREK
-158 LPHFKTKKEQRN
+158 LSHFKTKKEQRD
-170 YWENQIKFQLL
+170 YWTRQLKFQLM

-190 KAKEEVFLANP
+190 KAKEKVFLDNP
-201 DITGGRDLV
+201 DITRGQDLV
-210 RNDQRTPS
+210 RNDERTPS
-218 EILLNRLERQKG
+218 EILLNRLSRQQEQFTRLKN
-230 QIERIKDNEIM
+230 DEIM

-281 IRPDRKNPNYTRIVT
+281 IRPDRKNPDYTRIVT

-304 KTGQI
+304 KSGQI
-309 KPNDLIIGIAEDG
+309 KPNDLIIGIAKDG
-322 KTMTDV
+322 ETMTDV

-343 RGTSVTLKLRQ
+343 RGTSVTIKVRQ

-361 ARTVSVVRDII
+361 ARNVTVVRDII
-372 EQEESGV
+372 QQEESGV
-379 THRIVDIQRPNI
+379 TQRVVEVQRPNI
-391 DDTPKR
+391 DKTPKR

-404 SFYLNYQARRKGE
+404 SFYLNYRARRNGE
-417 EYRSVSI
+417 EYRSVSV
-424 DTERAL
+424 DTEKAL
-430 KELNKE
+430 KELNKK

-459 LGLFIKSGPLVQIR
+459 LGFFIKSGPLVQIR
-473 DNRGNVQVYRDNDGG
+473 DNRGNIQVYRDDDGG
-488 KQLYDGKMVVLINLA
+488 EQLYDGKMVVITNLA

-517 YGRGLVVGNTTTGK
+517 YGRGLVVGSTTTGK

-538 DNLALGSATL
+538 DSLALGSATL

-595 KTAAYKP
+595 KTAPYKP
-602 EGRFTADTLTTLNQQ
+602 EGKFSANTLATLNQQ
-617 SKIRQEQNPQFVYLS
+617 SKIRQQKNPQFVYLS
-632 TLNDIRD
+632 TLNDIRN
-639 MDDEKKPISL
+639 MEDEKKPIPL
-649 NINKRRAKM
+649 DINSRRAKM
-658 QLIEERSLAAENKRL
+658 QLIEKRSLEAENKRL
-673 IATGEKPYA
+673 IATGERPYA

-688 AAMDAKFEERSEMK
+688 AAMDAKFEERSQMK
-702 ANERPDLPENEAY
+702 ESERPELPEDEAF
-715 INEAAYLMLSADPH
+715 INEAAYIMLSADAK
-729 IPVSPEEELQAVI
+729 VLASPEEKL
-742 VNPK
+742 

>member
-1 MMKKQPAQWLLSM
+1 MKKQPAQWLLSA
-14 ASIGVVGAILT
+14 ASVGIAGIILT
-25 QSYGTAVAETNTDGF
+25 QSYGTAMADTNTEGF
-40 VQTPEQQVT
+40 VQTPEQKVT

-65 PLDSEMGK
+65 PLDSKTGS
-73 EILSMYIDN
+73 EILSMYIDS
-82 LDPNHSLFLQ
+82 LDPNHTLFLQ
-92 SDVDEFTEKYASEFA
+92 SDVDDFKKKYADEFGA
-107 NRLKRGDL
+107 RLKRGDL
-115 SAGVDIFERYRKR
+115 SAGVEVFERYRKR
-128 SKEYF
+128 SNEYF
-133 ELAKKMLKTDIDLT
+133 AMASKMLKTNIDLT
-147 TDRTIVLDREK
+147 SDDTIVLDREK
-158 LPHFKTKKEQRN
+158 LNHFKTKKEQRD
-170 YWENQIKFQLL
+170 YWTRQLKFQLM

-190 KAKEEVFLANP
+190 KAKEKVFLSNP
-201 DITGGRDLV
+201 DITRGQDLV

-218 EILLNRLERQKG
+218 EILQNRLSRQQEQFK
-230 QIERIKDNEIM
+230 RLTNDEIM

-281 IRPDRKNPNYTRIVT
+281 IRPDRKNPDYTRIVT

-304 KTGQI
+304 KSGQI
-309 KPNDLIIGIAEDG
+309 KPNDLIIGIAKDG
-322 KTMTDV
+322 ENMTDV
-328 VGWSTREIVGLIRGK
+328 VGWSTREIVSLIRGK
-343 RGTSVTLKLRQ
+343 RGTSVTIKVRQ

-361 ARTVSVVRDII
+361 ARNVTVVRDII
-372 EQEESGV
+372 QQEESGV
-379 THRIVDIQRPNI
+379 TQRVVELQRPNI
-391 DDTPKR
+391 DKTPKR

-404 SFYLNYQARRKGE
+404 SFYLNYQARRNGE
-417 EYRSVSI
+417 DYRSVSI
-424 DTERAL
+424 DTEKAL
-430 KELNKE
+430 KALNKE

-459 LGLFIKSGPLVQIR
+459 LGFFIKSGPMVQIR
-473 DNRGNVQVYRDNDGG
+473 DNRGNIQVYRDDDGG
-488 KQLYDGKMVVLINLA
+488 EQLYDGKVVVITNLA

-517 YGRGLVVGNTTTGK
+517 YGRGLVVGSTTTGK

-595 KTAAYKP
+595 KTAPYKP
-602 EGRFTADTLTTLNQQ
+602 EGKFTDTTLATLNQQ

-632 TLNDIRD
+632 ALNNIRD
-639 MDDEKKPISL
+639 MEDEKKPIPL
-649 NINKRRAKM
+649 DINSRRAKM
-658 QLIEERSLAAENKRL
+658 QLIEKRSLEAENKRL
-673 IATGEKPYA
+673 IATGERPYA

-688 AAMDAKFEERSEMK
+688 AAMDAKFEERSRMK
-702 ANERPDLPENEAY
+702 AKERPELPEDEAF
-715 INEAAYLMLSADPH
+715 INEAAYIMLSAEPKALL
-729 IPVSPEEELQAVI
+729 SPEEKL
-742 VNPK
+742 